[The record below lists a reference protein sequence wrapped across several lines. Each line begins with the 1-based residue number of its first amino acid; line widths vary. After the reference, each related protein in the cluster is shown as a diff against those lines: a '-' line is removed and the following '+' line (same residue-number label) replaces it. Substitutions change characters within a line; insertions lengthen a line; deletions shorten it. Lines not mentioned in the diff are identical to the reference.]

1 MNKPFAASVLVAV
14 VLITLSSA
22 LTAGYLVLVAGP
34 QMPSLVSAF
43 VERLSSV
50 FTAGA
55 GAIIALLGA
64 SRLSGG
70 KRPGS
75 GTDARAKKRDP
86 GTKADVGPKPAPTE
100 ASPRN
105 KPSLTRR
112 RPRTPKPPPLL

>member
-1 MNKPFAASVLVAV
+1 MNKHFAVFVAV

-22 LTAGYLVLVAGP
+22 LAAGYLVLVDGA
-34 QMPSLVSAF
+34 QMPGLVSAF

-64 SRLSGG
+64 SRLPGG
-70 KRPGS
+70 KRSGS
-75 GTDARAKKRDP
+75 ETDAHGKKRDSEA
-86 GTKADVGPKPAPTE
+86 KAAAGRTPAPTE

-105 KPSLTRR
+105 KTFANANGRDAR
-112 RPRTPKPPPLL
+112 DVRANK